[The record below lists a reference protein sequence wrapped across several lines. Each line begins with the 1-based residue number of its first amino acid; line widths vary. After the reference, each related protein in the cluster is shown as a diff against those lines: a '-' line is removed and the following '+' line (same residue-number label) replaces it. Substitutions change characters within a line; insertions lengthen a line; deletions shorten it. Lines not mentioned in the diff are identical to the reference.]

1 MSKLYL
7 VRLATRDVSKLS
19 LSVSDSRSFDLQL
32 TGNQI
37 YFRVKFSL
45 YDFICLFIGFL
56 LFSFC
61 FVEKESLV
69 KFYPRQS
76 QRSSVARD
84 LVGER

>member
-45 YDFICLFIGFL
+45 YDLFVYL
-56 LFSFC
+56 LVSCC
-61 FVEKESLV
+61 FRFALLKRRAL
-69 KFYPRQS
+69 
-76 QRSSVARD
+76 
-84 LVGER
+84 

>member
-45 YDFICLFIGFL
+45 YDFIFIGFL

>member
-45 YDFICLFIGFL
+45 YDFIFIGFL

-69 KFYPRQS
+69 KFYPRQP